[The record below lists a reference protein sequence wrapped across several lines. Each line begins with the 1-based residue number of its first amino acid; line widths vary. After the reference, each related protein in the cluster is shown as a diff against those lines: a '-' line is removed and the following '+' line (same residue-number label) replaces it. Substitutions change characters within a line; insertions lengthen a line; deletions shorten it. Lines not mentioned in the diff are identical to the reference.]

1 MKRRRVLQLLGGLA
15 VLSPIAAHAITPRR
29 QVRIGVLAL
38 TTADAN
44 SVVGVLREGLRH
56 IGYTEGQNVEFDI
69 RAANG
74 RLDRL
79 SELAA
84 DLVNTKVDVI
94 LATFTPCALAA
105 KHATERIPIVA
116 VAVGDPIGAGLAAS
130 LARPGGNV
138 TGLTNLGAETAGKC
152 VELLRDIVPSLRRA
166 AVLTNPGDPFTKPFV
181 EHVIQAGRV
190 SNVDIQPIVAARGPE
205 RVEEAFAAIADG
217 KAEAVVVQGVFFTKV
232 IAELAIKHGLPSA
245 SVLRRFSAEG
255 GLITYGASVPD
266 LFRRSVVYVQKIL
279 QGVPPEELPI
289 EQPTRFELVVN
300 LRTARTIGLSIPE
313 PFLARAD
320 EIIE

>member
-15 VLSPIAAHAITPRR
+15 LLSPPAAHGIAPRR
-29 QVRIGVLAL
+29 QVRIGILAL
-38 TTADAN
+38 TTADA
-44 SVVGVLREGLRH
+44 SSILDVLRESLRH
-56 IGYTEGQNVEFDI
+56 IGYYEGQNLEVDL

-79 SELAA
+79 SELAT
-84 DLVNTKVDVI
+84 DLVHAKVDVI
-94 LATFTPCALAA
+94 LAAFTPCALAA
-105 KHATERIPIVA
+105 KRATERIPIVA

-152 VELLRDIVPSLRRA
+152 VELLRDIVPSLRRV
-166 AVLTNPGDPFTKPFV
+166 AVLTNPNDPFTKPFV
-181 EHVIQAGRV
+181 EHVTQAGRMA
-190 SNVDIQPIVAARGPE
+190 NVDIQPIVAARAPE
-205 RVEEAFAAIADG
+205 RVEEAFVAIANER
-217 KAEAVVVQGVFFTKV
+217 AEAVVVQGVFFTRAV
-232 IAELAIKHGLPSA
+232 AELAIKHGLPSA
-245 SVLRRFSAEG
+245 SVVRRFSAEG

-279 QGVPPEELPI
+279 QGVQPEELPI

-300 LRTARTIGLSIPE
+300 LRTARSIGLAVPE